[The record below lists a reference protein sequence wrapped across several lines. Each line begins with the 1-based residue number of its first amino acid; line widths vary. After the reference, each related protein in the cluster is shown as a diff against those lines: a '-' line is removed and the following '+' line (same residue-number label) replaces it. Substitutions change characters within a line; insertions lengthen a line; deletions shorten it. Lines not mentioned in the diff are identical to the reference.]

1 MYDLNSLKTVDDCR
15 RVMER
20 ATKQG
25 RPEVYS
31 AVFKRQ
37 CELVGLQNENPDDP
51 LVRRFHE
58 TLAAYEQLL
67 TEKNNK
73 KTLAAK
79 DATKDR
85 KLGGSPIAYR
95 LGQRQS

>member
-20 ATKQG
+20 AKKQA

-37 CELVGLQNENPDDP
+37 CELVGLQNEDPDDP
-51 LVRRFHE
+51 LRPKIYE
-58 TLAAYEQLL
+58 TLAA
-67 TEKNNK
+67 T
-73 KTLAAK
+73 
-79 DATKDR
+79 
-85 KLGGSPIAYR
+85 S
-95 LGQRQS
+95 SS

>member
-20 ATKQG
+20 ATKQR

-37 CELVGLQNENPDDP
+37 CELVGLHNEDPDDP
-51 LVRRFHE
+51 LVRRLYE

-67 TEKNNK
+67 TEKK
-73 KTLAAK
+73 
-79 DATKDR
+79 
-85 KLGGSPIAYR
+85 
-95 LGQRQS
+95 Q